1 MTMVVSDGKG
11 DIVLNVVM
19 TMVVSDGNGD
29 IVLNVV
35 MTMVV
40 SDGKGYCVEC
50 DYDNGSQ

>member
-1 MTMVVSDGKG
+1 MTERGIVLNVIMTMVVCDRKE
-11 DIVLNVVM
+11 
-19 TMVVSDGNGD
+19 D

>member
-1 MTMVVSDGKG
+1 MLNVIMTMVVSDRK
-11 DIVLNVVM
+11 
-19 TMVVSDGNGD
+19 GD